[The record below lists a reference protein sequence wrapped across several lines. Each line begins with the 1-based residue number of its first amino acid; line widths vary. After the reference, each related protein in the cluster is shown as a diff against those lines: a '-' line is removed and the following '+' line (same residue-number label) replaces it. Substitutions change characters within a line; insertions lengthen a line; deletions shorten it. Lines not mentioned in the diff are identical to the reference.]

1 MAPRRVLLVDDHALF
16 RAGIASLLRAGG
28 MDVCGQAGDGE
39 EAIKKAR
46 ELRPDL
52 ILMDVSMP
60 GMSGLDAARAIKAEL
75 PDTRV
80 VMLTVSDDEQNLFDA
95 IKNGADGYILKDTPG
110 DDFSELLSRLFEG
123 EPAMSKGMATL
134 ILQEMR
140 RGSKKTPQN
149 EVPGESL
156 SGRETEVIRLA
167 AEGLTNR
174 EISERIFISES
185 TVNYHVRNVLSKLQL
200 RNRAEAVAYAA
211 RKNLL
216 RDPEDK

>member
-16 RAGIASLLRAGG
+16 RDGIASLLRAGG
-28 MDVCGQAGDGE
+28 LDVCGQAGNGE
-39 EAIKKAR
+39 EAIEKAR
-46 ELRPDL
+46 EMRPDL

-60 GMSGLDAARAIKAEL
+60 GMSGLDAARVIKAEL

-80 VMLTVSDDEQNLFDA
+80 VMLTVSDDEQHLFDA

-110 DDFSELLSRLFEG
+110 DDFSELLTRLFEG
-123 EPAMSKGMATL
+123 EPAISKGLASL
-134 ILQEMR
+134 ILQEFR
-140 RGSKKTPQN
+140 RAPKKTPRSDI
-149 EVPGESL
+149 PGENL
-156 SGRETEVIRLA
+156 SERETEVIRLA

-216 RDPEDK
+216 RDPEDQ